1 MESEN
6 PENIRTS
13 QPGGNSCDH
22 EQLEDIPSWSDTR
35 TERPNDSCGDHEEYS
50 LSGPLF
56 SPPLYIQRYMMVYE
70 LLKMENITSVG
81 FFIKSFIYS
90 Y

>member
-1 MESEN
+1 METGN
-6 PENIRTS
+6 PENIRTGH
-13 QPGGNSCDH
+13 PDKSCIDH
-22 EQLEDIPSWSDTR
+22 EESEDG
-35 TERPNDSCGDHEEYS
+35 TERPNNSGGDHEEDS

>member
-13 QPGGNSCDH
+13 QPVGNSCDH
-22 EQLEDIPSWSDTR
+22 EQLEDIPSWSDT
-35 TERPNDSCGDHEEYS
+35 CGDHEEDS

-81 FFIKSFIYS
+81 FFINCFYSF
-90 Y
+90 